1 MKIAKA
7 GAGVASSPTP
17 RRSRWRSLRL
27 DRRPERPRRRLLD
40 AEFTPRRARSIW
52 SQINRDKVE
61 ALVAAGKMRPPAS
74 PRWSAPRPTAAGTRR
89 TTAEDVHRAR
99 RPAGAPRRPAGGRA
113 FFDTLTPEPLRDPV
127 ARATPRRRRRAP
139 AASRNSWRCCARR
152 NAAPAVSGLGLVLSL
167 PNVGETV
174 EAARMA
180 EQAGFESVWT
190 TDFTDRSA
198 TVAMGAIAA
207 ATERITIGSA
217 IAYAFGHTPL
227 VLAAEARDLDALSGG
242 RIILGLGTGTRRAT
256 GGCHDRRGLGPHAR
270 HGRARRHAARAVPR
284 ALRGGVRAHAAVA
297 AGQRRVGRRRG
308 REPIEA
314 FRT

>member
-1 MKIAKA
+1 M
-7 GAGVASSPTP
+7 
-17 RRSRWRSLRL
+17 
-27 DRRPERPRRRLLD
+27 
-40 AEFTPRRARSIW
+40 
-52 SQINRDKVE
+52 
-61 ALVAAGKMRPPAS
+61 
-74 PRWSAPRPTAAGTRR
+74 
-89 TTAEDVHRAR
+89 
-99 RPAGAPRRPAGGRA
+99 
-113 FFDTLTPEPLRDPV
+113 
-127 ARATPRRRRRAP
+127 
-139 AASRNSWRCCARR
+139 
-152 NAAPAVSGLGLVLSL
+152 SGLGLVLSL

-256 GGCHDRRGLGPHAR
+256 GGAMTDAVSDRMLDTVALAGTPREQFHE
-270 HGRARRHAARAVPR
+270 RARECSSARCCGRRP
-284 ALRGGVRAHAAVA
+284 A
-297 AGQRRVGRRRG
+297 AGWPPPRS
-308 REPIEA
+308 
-314 FRT
+314 